1 MFLSTTDKLGSFVI
15 FLVYILLASEIAKLK
30 TTSLMNA
37 SVKINSKSSQR
48 FNSYLK
54 TSGPTSS
61 RLEDKAKTSPRKKLA
76 LSKKKGFKSKDE
88 LEKRQVF
95 TKLCHNYPAI
105 MRMRQ
110 LKSETS
116 YIVQPGR
123 SRRIDERVTRSNG
136 RI

>member
-1 MFLSTTDKLGSFVI
+1 MVLSTTDKLDSFVI

-61 RLEDKAKTSPRKKLA
+61 RLEDKAKTSSRKKVA
-76 LSKKKGFKSKDE
+76 LSKKKDLNRKMNWIKDSF
-88 LEKRQVF
+88 L
-95 TKLCHNYPAI
+95 LNY
-105 MRMRQ
+105 
-110 LKSETS
+110 
-116 YIVQPGR
+116 
-123 SRRIDERVTRSNG
+123 VTIIQQS
-136 RI
+136 